1 MTPAFALCESHFG
14 YLKKNGKIEDL
25 KEVHSHYMAI
35 DQTRKFFEKYPHI
48 KLVES
53 PDTALSFR
61 EIKET
66 QR

>member
-1 MTPAFALCESHFG
+1 V
-14 YLKKNGKIEDL
+14 KIEDI

-66 QR
+66 KR